1 MVGLIDGGIDAG
13 HKIGAEIVTL
23 PERKQ
28 APKGPIRLAMV
39 GGGEGALIGAVHRI
53 ASPLDDEYVLV
64 AGTLSSTPEKAMRSS
79 LG

>member
-1 MVGLIDGGIDAG
+1 
-13 HKIGAEIVTL
+13 
-23 PERKQ
+23 
-28 APKGPIRLAMV
+28 
-39 GGGEGALIGAVHRI
+39 VHRI